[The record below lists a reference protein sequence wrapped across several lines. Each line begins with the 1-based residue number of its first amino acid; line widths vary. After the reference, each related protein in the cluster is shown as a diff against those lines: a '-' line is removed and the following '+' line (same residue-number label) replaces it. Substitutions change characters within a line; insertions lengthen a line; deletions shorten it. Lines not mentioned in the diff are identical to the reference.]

1 MSFLPAWADDLRAR
15 YLRGEAS
22 MFVLHGNV
30 FDLVVHRKTMLPLAD
45 FLAGPLLGDNKE
57 TIVLYNLATGV
68 RFRKRAPG
76 LDVPAEL
83 AQRGAKEETLA
94 GLEKLLT
101 GGTRIAVVLE
111 YAENLAPAGDPAFQT
126 DADRAAVVTLHR
138 WSFLPEIEKGDNV
151 VLLVAENLTDLAP
164 KLVANP
170 KVAVVEI
177 PMPDQATRMAVA
189 QLADPALDEAE
200 AARYAALTGGLKA
213 LQLASILAP
222 PSPAVADDDERR
234 AFITGLLGGGADAA
248 ARAAKLAALT
258 AGLDRDEIRALL
270 APKGAAATAAGAG
283 AATGAAGASTA
294 DAGERMHAEAARLI
308 VARKREILAREC
320 YGLVE
325 LVRPEHGFE
334 AVGGM
339 DEVKRELALVA
350 RNMREGRLSRVPMG
364 MLFTGPMG
372 TGKTFVAEAFAKE
385 CGLAAI
391 KLKNF
396 RSKWVGATEGNLEK
410 ILTVIQ
416 AIGQVIVI
424 IDEGDRAF
432 GSSDGDGDGGTSS
445 RVIARIK
452 EFMSDTTNR
461 GRILFLVM
469 TNRPDKLDVDLKRAG
484 RLDRKIPFLY
494 SQTPEE
500 VEAVARAVVRKNH
513 IHTDVDFA
521 TIREAFS
528 RRMVGWSNAD
538 VEAVILLA
546 NDNAARAASDANDA
560 NDANDAGN
568 ASGAG
573 EAGPTAPDCPV
584 PSGRPAPPPPPEA
597 DPPVTADHFTAAA
610 ADYFP
615 SRDTELLDYME
626 LLAVFESS
634 SRRLLP
640 PKYANLTPDQLDT
653 RLRLLRATIGN
664 RR

>member
-1 MSFLPAWADDLRAR
+1 MVDPSSASFLPSWAEDLRAR

-30 FDLVVHRKTMLPLAD
+30 FDAVVHRGALLGLGD
-45 FLAGPLLGDNKE
+45 FLAGPLLAESKE
-57 TIVLYNLATGV
+57 TIVLYNLASGV

-76 LDVPAEL
+76 LEVADDLLVRAP
-83 AQRGAKEETLA
+83 KEQTLA
-94 GLEKLLT
+94 ALEKLLA
-101 GGTRIAVVLE
+101 GGRRTAVVLE

-138 WSFLPEIEKGDNV
+138 WSFLPEIENGDNV
-151 VLLVAENLTDLAP
+151 VVLVTENLTDLAP
-164 KLVANP
+164 KLIANP
-170 KVAVVEI
+170 KVAVVEV
-177 PMPDQATRMAVA
+177 PMPDQAARLAVV
-189 QLADPALDEAE
+189 QLADPGLGDREAG
-200 AARYAALTGGLKA
+200 RYAEITGGLKGI
-213 LQLASILAP
+213 QIASILAP
-222 PSPAVADDDERR
+222 PPPGAAESAERL
-234 AFITGLLGGGADAA
+234 AFIAALLGGGPAA
-248 ARAAKLAALT
+248 EERAGKLAAMT
-258 AGLDRDEIRALL
+258 AGLGRDEIRALL
-270 APKGAAATAAGAG
+270 APSGPGMAAL
-283 AATGAAGASTA
+283 A
-294 DAGERMHAEAARLI
+294 DAVPATERARAQAERLI
-308 VARKREILAREC
+308 THRKREILEREC

-325 LVRPEHGFE
+325 LMRPEHGFE

-350 RNMREGRLSRVPMG
+350 QNMLEGRVSRVPMG

-416 AIGQVIVI
+416 AIGQVVVI

-432 GSSDGDGDGGTSS
+432 GSSDGEGDGGTSS

-452 EFMSDTTNR
+452 EFMSDTSNR

-500 VEAVARAVVRKNH
+500 VEAVARAVVRKNGV
-513 IHTDVDFA
+513 HTEVDLA
-521 TIREAFS
+521 AIRDGFS
-528 RRMVGWSNAD
+528 RRLVGWSNAD
-538 VEAVILLA
+538 VEAVVLLA
-546 NDNAARAASDANDA
+546 NDDAAREVGPDA
-560 NDANDAGN
+560 
-568 ASGAG
+568 
-573 EAGPTAPDCPV
+573 
-584 PSGRPAPPPPPEA
+584 
-597 DPPVTADHFTAAA
+597 PVTAAHFLAAA
-610 ADYFP
+610 GDYFP
-615 SRDTELLDYME
+615 SRDVELLEYME
-626 LLAVFESS
+626 LLAVFEAS

-640 PKYANLTPDQLDT
+640 AKYAGLTPEELDA